1 MSSSDK
7 TYYSQV
13 DGLRCIAIVAVMLEH
28 FIYIGVSKLYV
39 GFFGVDLFFVLSGF
53 LITEIL
59 LNQKGTKPSRVL
71 FKNFYIRRSLRIFPI
86 YYLMCVFFLIA
97 LPGFKPVA
105 SCAFLYVLN
114 WAQFFTTAP
123 VPNHVSHFWSL
134 AIEEQFYLLWPFIII
149 LVPNRFLLKVFI
161 VIIIGRFSYGIYVY
175 HKLVGFTF
183 NKYVFSPWWN
193 KIDFSFFPVL
203 KYHAYLFRFPE
214 VVLLSILV
222 ATLSYKYFELPLLRL
237 KSKFV

>member
-161 VIIIGRFSYGIYVY
+161 AIIIGSLVCRVY
-175 HKLVGFTF
+175 TDLDHITPSRLYELCGGGLLAFYKTTNEQSFRNTI
-183 NKYVFSPWWN
+183 S
-193 KIDFSFFPVL
+193 KI
-203 KYHAYLFRFPE
+203 K
-214 VVLLSILV
+214 
-222 ATLSYKYFELPLLRL
+222 
-237 KSKFV
+237 